1 MKQCRENQWC
11 YKKFK
16 KCAYVLSGAN
26 ASGPLSID
34 ILQIF
39 ELIGF
44 IQSQQ
49 LMLIQMSKN
58 E

>member
-1 MKQCRENQWC
+1 MLQC

-26 ASGPLSID
+26 VSGPLSID

-39 ELIGF
+39 ELINGF